1 MNALC
6 QSGTKLRGVFLWNWL
21 QTGLAL
27 LLVLTGTSNLGAEPP
42 RWNVLFLFADDM
54 RADSIAALGNPVVKT
69 PHLDSLVQRGRVFT
83 NVYCLGGNSPAVCTP
98 SRNMLLS
105 GKAYFRWKD
114 FRPPKGQRGLL
125 APGEGMNF
133 PVSLKQAGYLTYHH
147 GKKQNTAPLIESCFE
162 INKYLK
168 DDQAERLSGE
178 PGQEIVDDAIRFL
191 HERPQ
196 DRPFFMYLA
205 FANPHDPRVAAPAYY
220 RQYQRAQIPLMKNY
234 RPLHPFDNGEMS
246 IRDERLSPWP
256 RTEDEI
262 RRTLHEYYATIT
274 GLDYH
279 IGRLL
284 RALEELQLTDRTLVI
299 FSADQGIAVGSHGLL
314 GKQNLYEAAM
324 KCPLV
329 MAGPGIVPGKSAAL
343 VYLFDIYPT
352 VCDLVGAEYPADLD
366 GRSFQ
371 AVLKGEQA
379 SFRDGIFLSYRD
391 VQRAYRDAR
400 WKIIRYPQV
409 DVTQLF
415 DLQEDPDE
423 LHDLA
428 SDPAHQTRIA
438 DMLKRLSEWQQHFGD
453 EQPLTVPH
461 PKPAA
466 WTPPPQ

>member
-1 MNALC
+1 MNAPC
-6 QSGTKLRGVFLWNWL
+6 PGGTRFQSVSLRCWCY
-21 QTGLAL
+21 TGLVL
-27 LLVLTGTSNLGAEPP
+27 ISGLVGTGNLWADPAP
-42 RWNVLFLFADDM
+42 WNVLFLFADDM

-69 PHLDSLVQRGRVFT
+69 PHLDSLVRRGRVFT
-83 NVYCLGGNSPAVCTP
+83 NAYCLGGNSPAVCTP

-114 FRPPKGQRGLL
+114 FHPPKGQRGLL

-133 PVSLKQAGYLTYHH
+133 PASLKQAGYITYHH
-147 GKKQNTAPLIESCFE
+147 GKKQNTAPFIEACFE

-178 PGQEIVDDAIRFL
+178 PGREIVDDAIRFL
-191 HERPQ
+191 RERPQ
-196 DRPFFMYLA
+196 TRPFFMYLA
-205 FANPHDPRVAAPAYY
+205 FANPHDPRVAAPVYY
-220 RQYQRAQIPLMKNY
+220 DQYQRAQIPLMKNY
-234 RPLHPFDNGEMS
+234 RPLHPFDNGEMTV
-246 IRDERLSPWP
+246 RDERLSPWP

-274 GLDYH
+274 GLDHH

-329 MAGPGIVPGKSAAL
+329 MAGPGIVPGTSTAL

-352 VCDLVGAEYPADLD
+352 VCDLVGADCPRDLD
-366 GRSFQ
+366 GRSFK
-371 AVLKGEQA
+371 AVLKGEQS

-409 DVTQLF
+409 GVTQLF
-415 DLQEDPDE
+415 DLEEDPDE
-423 LHDLA
+423 LHNLA
-428 SDPAHQTRIA
+428 SDPDQQSRVA

-453 EQPLTVPH
+453 DLPLTVPH
-461 PKPAA
+461 PKPSA